1 MQEITICKQLHFQNR
16 KIPSQINN
24 YFKLTV
30 KEHLS
35 WTTMAT
41 FWGDFFLIFPCFFTT
56 STSKNFTVWCL
67 SLLYMYYE
75 TYSISQI
82 KFYRKH
88 GNCSY
93 WKSGILCTTLL
104 VNKKICDL
112 FIKETTLV
120 WQHPI
125 NQHQILA
132 F

>member
-1 MQEITICKQLHFQNR
+1 MQEITISKQLHFQTR
-16 KIPSQINN
+16 KIPSQIN
-24 YFKLTV
+24 FKLTV
-30 KEHLS
+30 KDPSLMNNH
-35 WTTMAT
+35 
-41 FWGDFFLIFPCFFTT
+41 GHFLGWLFNFPMFFTT
-56 STSKNFTVWCL
+56 STSKKFTVWCL